1 MSTNKFKICPESGRY
16 ISGILPNGKRIEEP
30 IVLPLNE
37 REYIRCRSMATIFA
51 MVGEP
56 PKEVPTTGL
65 SYEDALGL
73 FNTVVEEETP
83 EEPKHEELEPVKD
96 NNLESPIPVA
106 SEVKEPV
113 TDKVELPEEPKQEV
127 PEQLSEEEDLETDEE
142 DPVEEKEEIPEEP
155 TGDTETKV
163 DENPV
168 KNNGFSNT
176 TEHVSNDRSSDRV
189 SSTKQN
195 AYKGYNNQRNKNNKK

>member
-1 MSTNKFKICPESGRY
+1 MNTNKFKICPESGRY

-73 FNTVVEEETP
+73 FDAVVEIP
-83 EEPKHEELEPVKD
+83 EEPKQEELDPVDD
-96 NNLESPIPVA
+96 NNSEPPIPVA
-106 SEVKEPV
+106 SKVKEPV
-113 TDKVELPEEPKQEV
+113 TDKVELPEEPKQEA
-127 PEQLSEEEDLETDEE
+127 PEQLSEEEDLETGEE
-142 DPVEEKEEIPEEP
+142 DPVEEDEIPEEP
-155 TGDTETKV
+155 TGDTETNV